1 MLLIQNVHSLSS
13 SSSDVF
19 LVVQKRSLNPKLKLT
34 LNDFFA
40 LLLLLLLF
48 VVKRVEDDD
57 DDDDCDDDGDLFF
70 VFFVFVLE

>member
-19 LVVQKRSLNPKLKLT
+19 LVVQKRRLNPKLKLT

-40 LLLLLLLF
+40 LLLLLLLLF

-57 DDDDCDDDGDLFF
+57 DDCDDDGYLFF

>member
-19 LVVQKRSLNPKLKLT
+19 LVVQKRRLNPKLKLT

-57 DDDDCDDDGDLFF
+57 DDDCDDDGDLFL

>member
-19 LVVQKRSLNPKLKLT
+19 LVVQKRRLNPKLKLT

-57 DDDDCDDDGDLFF
+57 DDDCDDDGDLFF

>member
-19 LVVQKRSLNPKLKLT
+19 LVVQKRRLNPKLKLT

-57 DDDDCDDDGDLFF
+57 DDDCDDDGDLFF
-70 VFFVFVLE
+70 VFFVFVSE